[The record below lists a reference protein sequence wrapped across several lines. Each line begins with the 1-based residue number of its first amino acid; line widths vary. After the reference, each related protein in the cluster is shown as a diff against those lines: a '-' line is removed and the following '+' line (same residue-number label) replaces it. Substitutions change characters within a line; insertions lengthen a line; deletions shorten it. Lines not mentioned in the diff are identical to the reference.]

1 MGFWASFFYKT
12 FSYEKNPNIPDNNS
26 NDNDDDNDDNDSN
39 NDSSNDD
46 NGIKFQV
53 HVNVLNH
60 FFYNF

>member
-1 MGFWASFFYKT
+1 MKKKT
-12 FSYEKNPNIPDNNS
+12 NIPDNNS
-26 NDNDDDNDDNDSN
+26 NDNDDDNDSN

>member
-1 MGFWASFFYKT
+1 MKKKT
-12 FSYEKNPNIPDNNS
+12 NIPDNNS
-26 NDNDDDNDDNDSN
+26 NDNDDDNDSN

-46 NGIKFQV
+46 NGIKLQV